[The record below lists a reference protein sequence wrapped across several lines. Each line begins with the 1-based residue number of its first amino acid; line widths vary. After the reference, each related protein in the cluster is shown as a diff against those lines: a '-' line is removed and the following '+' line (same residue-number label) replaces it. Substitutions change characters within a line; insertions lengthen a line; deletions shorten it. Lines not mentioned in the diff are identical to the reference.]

1 MSSGSV
7 ETLGSTATLPIPMP
21 AVAPPA
27 GAPPAGAPQA
37 ERTAEF
43 SGRRRVRFGSALD
56 RYVFTE
62 FMKIFVVTAFGFP
75 ILVFVIDLV
84 DSLPKYLERHITT
97 AQLALSYVYWLPETM
112 FNVLPAA
119 VLFATVFT
127 VGAVTRYSE
136 ITAAKASGISFY
148 RFILPIVAGAT
159 LATGLGLTLGELAAP
174 ANARRLAV
182 LKETHDENGSA
193 RTNFAYAADAGR
205 VYKVQSLSVD
215 AGTMTGVEIDRKGNG
230 VEYPGLLLA
239 SEGAK
244 WNAGRGWTLRK
255 GTMHVLPGDSAHADA
270 DSAVSASGVRTARLP
285 IDIAFAYD
293 SIVDRQMTERPRDL
307 MVTPKAPDDMDYREL
322 GRFIRAM
329 QRSGADVNTLRVTRM
344 LKIAI
349 PVTCVI
355 ILLFGAPLATSTQ
368 RGGTAYGVGLSL
380 GTTILFLVLIQLTK
394 AVGGKGLIPPE
405 VAAWVPSLLFGVT
418 GAVLLSRTRT

>member
-1 MSSGSV
+1 MSAA
-7 ETLGSTATLPIPMP
+7 GSTLRGPATVPLPMP
-21 AVAPPA
+21 AVAP
-27 GAPPAGAPQA
+27 APRA
-37 ERTAEF
+37 AEF
-43 SGRRRVRFGSALD
+43 SGRRRIRLGSALD

-62 FMKIFVVTAFGFP
+62 FFKIFVVTAFGFP
-75 ILVFVIDLV
+75 VLVFIIDLV
-84 DSLPKYLERHITT
+84 DSLPKYLERHISTP
-97 AQLALSYVYWLPETM
+97 QLALSYVYWLPETM

-148 RFILPIVAGAT
+148 RFILPIVAGAMI
-159 LATGLGLTLGELAAP
+159 ATMMGLTLGELAAP

-182 LKETHDENGSA
+182 LKETHDDNGSA
-193 RTNFAYAADAGR
+193 RSNFAYAAEGGR

-239 SEGAK
+239 SQGAK
-244 WNAGRGWTLRK
+244 WSAARGWTLRK
-255 GTMHVLPGDSAHADA
+255 GTMHVLPGDTVHADTTIRVA
-270 DSAVSASGVRTARLP
+270 EAGARPTRLP
-285 IDIAFAYD
+285 ADIAFDFD
-293 SIVDRQMTERPRDL
+293 SVVDRQITERPRDL
-307 MVTPKAPDDMDYREL
+307 MVTPRAPDDMDYREL
-322 GRFIRAM
+322 GRFIHAM

-405 VAAWVPSLLFGVT
+405 VAAWIPSLLFGLT
-418 GAVLLSRTRT
+418 GAFLLSRTRT